1 MGGGDFCR
9 CPFSALLD
17 TGQSAAPAQAMR
29 AHFRAAD

>member
-17 TGQSAAPAQAMR
+17 KGLTPALAQGMR